1 VGSAF
6 LLAGTTK
13 ERRESI
19 EFDDQA
25 DRTGSYTDRE
35 KEETMAI
42 AKVLEVLAEGDS
54 IEAAIQSAVSE
65 AAETVRG
72 IKHVY
77 VEGVQALVED
87 NEVVKYRVNAKLTFV
102 VETDRD

>member
-1 VGSAF
+1 MS
-6 LLAGTTK
+6 
-13 ERRESI
+13 
-19 EFDDQA
+19 
-25 DRTGSYTDRE
+25 
-35 KEETMAI
+35 I
-42 AKVLEVLAEGDS
+42 AKVVEVLAEGPS

-77 VEGVQALVED
+77 VEGVQAIVKD
-87 NEVVKYRVNAKLTFV
+87 DEVVKYRVNAKLTFV